1 MKKVTKALAAI
12 MLMTVLLFAAGCQK
26 PDDPNNGNGNENN
39 SESINPNYV
48 LIDWDNATLLSA
60 NDSIGDYQIKFDGE
74 IPELQPGSIVT
85 IDQDTVV
92 HHIFIETVD
101 MNGNI
106 VSVTSTEAFLT
117 DIFADIDFTLSTADE
132 SKSPAQ
138 RNVFHPVA
146 AYQRDESGMYKS
158 LDMKSGRDDGWGF
171 THDLWQY
178 GANFDG
184 EVLFSGSNYSIYME
198 RMNFNLDLDLE
209 MYMNF
214 SGRDVHE
221 IVNNAIDRWRSRALN
236 VNAYLKGSFDT
247 EERIRCDVQG
257 SCSYSPG
264 YDIWKHN
271 LFRPLTVRFVVY
283 GVPVIIELNSD
294 LYRQVEV
301 TASGQ
306 ISAYTGFADN
316 AEGRLGFEWQQN
328 GGISPVASFSNAFE
342 FTPPTVEGKGT
353 VVAKAWAFPRVR
365 LLLYNVVGP
374 SFDFKPYLSTTLS
387 GGFKEEMLGQ
397 SNDFCAWSL
406 DCNTGLDACCG
417 LSLQFMGYEVQNY
430 STPNWNII
438 DRSLYHSPK
447 RIQKVSLT
455 GSGQTK
461 TATFNVFDQNYLF
474 NTEVLTPLPQFVKF
488 EANGQLSSE
497 YGIAHSGQVT
507 VNWTPTYN
515 DVLYAKL
522 YDINGDVMSC
532 DTVHAPE
539 TPEPQGDW
547 VDLGLPSGLL
557 WATRNVGASSPED
570 YGDYF
575 AWGETSPKSM
585 YNWDTY
591 IYGYGTDE
599 WPWVHLTK
607 YNTVS
612 NYNYGPIDNLTTLQ
626 PGDDAATANWG
637 SGARMPTRQEWGELH
652 IYCSSVWTAQ
662 NGVNGMRFTGPN
674 GNSLFLPAAGG
685 RWDDEL
691 GYAGSCGY
699 YWSSALD
706 TGRPNYAWDFV
717 FNSGIAGGVYHD
729 DRYYGQSVRA
739 VREN

>member
-158 LDMKSGRDDGWGF
+158 LDMKSGRADGWGF
-171 THDLWQY
+171 THNLWHY
-178 GANFDG
+178 GQDFDG
-184 EVLFSGSNYSIYME
+184 EVLVSGSNYSIYME

-283 GVPVIIELNSD
+283 GVPVIIKLNSD

-316 AEGRLGFEWQQN
+316 AEGCLGFEWQQ
-328 GGISPVASFSNAFE
+328 
-342 FTPPTVEGKGT
+342 
-353 VVAKAWAFPRVR
+353 
-365 LLLYNVVGP
+365 
-374 SFDFKPYLSTTLS
+374 S
-387 GGFKEEMLGQ
+387 GGCLHNKNIKE
-397 SNDFCAWSL
+397 
-406 DCNTGLDACCG
+406 
-417 LSLQFMGYEVQNY
+417 
-430 STPNWNII
+430 
-438 DRSLYHSPK
+438 
-447 RIQKVSLT
+447 
-455 GSGQTK
+455 
-461 TATFNVFDQNYLF
+461 
-474 NTEVLTPLPQFVKF
+474 
-488 EANGQLSSE
+488 
-497 YGIAHSGQVT
+497 
-507 VNWTPTYN
+507 
-515 DVLYAKL
+515 
-522 YDINGDVMSC
+522 
-532 DTVHAPE
+532 
-539 TPEPQGDW
+539 
-547 VDLGLPSGLL
+547 
-557 WATRNVGASSPED
+557 
-570 YGDYF
+570 
-575 AWGETSPKSM
+575 
-585 YNWDTY
+585 
-591 IYGYGTDE
+591 
-599 WPWVHLTK
+599 
-607 YNTVS
+607 
-612 NYNYGPIDNLTTLQ
+612 
-626 PGDDAATANWG
+626 
-637 SGARMPTRQEWGELH
+637 
-652 IYCSSVWTAQ
+652 
-662 NGVNGMRFTGPN
+662 
-674 GNSLFLPAAGG
+674 
-685 RWDDEL
+685 
-691 GYAGSCGY
+691 
-699 YWSSALD
+699 
-706 TGRPNYAWDFV
+706 
-717 FNSGIAGGVYHD
+717 
-729 DRYYGQSVRA
+729 
-739 VREN
+739 

>member
-1 MKKVTKALAAI
+1 MKIVMKALAAI
-12 MLMTVLLFAAGCQK
+12 MLMTVMFFATGCHK

-74 IPELQPGSIVT
+74 IPELQPGSIIT

-106 VSVTSTEAFLT
+106 VNVTSTEAYLT
-117 DIFADIDFTLSTADE
+117 DIFADTDFTLSTADE

-146 AYQRDESGMYKS
+146 AYQRDDNGIYKT
-158 LDMKSGRDDGWGF
+158 LDVKSGCTDGWGF

-184 EVLFSGSNYSIYME
+184 EELFSGSNYSIYME

-283 GVPVIIELNSD
+283 GVPVIIKLNSD

-316 AEGRLGFEWQQN
+316 AEGRLGFEWQQS
-328 GGISPVASFSNAFE
+328 GGISPMASFSNTFE

-353 VVAKAWAFPRVR
+353 IVAKAWAFPRVR

-438 DRSLYHSPK
+438 DCSLYHSPK
-447 RIQKVSLT
+447 RIYRASV
-455 GSGQTK
+455 GSGPTK
-461 TATFNVFDQNYLF
+461 AVSFNVYDQNHLF
-474 NTEVLTPLPQFVKF
+474 NTEVLTPLPQLVKF

-497 YGIAHSGQVT
+497 YGIAQSGQVT
-507 VNWTPTYN
+507 VNWTPTSN

-522 YDINGDVMSC
+522 YDINGNVMAW
-532 DTVHAPE
+532 DTVHASGEDP
-539 TPEPQGDW
+539 TGDW

-575 AWGETSPKSM
+575 AWGETSPKS
-585 YNWDTY
+585 YYSWGTY
-591 IYGYGTDE
+591 HYSCADNLYS
-599 WPWVHLTK
+599 LTK
-607 YNTVS
+607 YCNDS
-612 NYNYGPIDNLTTLQ
+612 DYGCNGYTDNLTILQ

-637 SGARMPTRQEWGELH
+637 SGARMPTKQEWEELEN
-652 IYCSSVWTAQ
+652 YCSSVWTTQ
-662 NGVNGMRFTGPN
+662 DGVNGRRFTGPN

-685 RWDDEL
+685 RWHNEFYDL
-691 GYAGSCGY
+691 GGY
-699 YWSSALD
+699 GIYWSSSLYTD
-706 TGRPNYAWDFV
+706 EPDVAWEFYFGSFGTYVDY
-717 FNSGIAGGVYHD
+717 NG
-729 DRYYGQSVRA
+729 YYGRYFGRSVRV